1 MRLQSAVLK
10 PRCVWEANYK
20 LQKAL
25 RGDAGA
31 WARRFGLSGLR
42 LRGGSELDNVRG
54 LQVPRSNA
62 SRPQSGTFAPA
73 RRGRGLWGGAATILE
88 REAEQSRLGATERAA
103 AAAMNPE

>member
-1 MRLQSAVLK
+1 MCVSVRILQVRVSVRESERERETEDTS
-10 PRCVWEANYK
+10 PCVC
-20 LQKAL
+20 
-25 RGDAGA
+25 
-31 WARRFGLSGLR
+31 ARVC
-42 LRGGSELDNVRG
+42 DHVRR

-62 SRPQSGTFAPA
+62 ARPQSGVFAPA